1 MGAES
6 PRYCLITMS
15 HPRPPKPAKLV
26 IGLFAQKQ
34 ELMAAVAA
42 NLMESFGPIDMI
54 SPLFPFD
61 FTTYYE
67 KEMGYPLVR
76 RIFVF
81 KSLIQQDDLAD
92 IKLRTNEIEML
103 YSAGGM
109 RQVNIDPGFLLMER
123 MVLATGKNFAHR
135 IYIGKCIYADLTLIY
150 QQNGYQ
156 TLPWTYPDYAHLSI
170 RHFLS
175 LVRNKY
181 MEDLKEV
188 LQ

>member
-1 MGAES
+1 
-6 PRYCLITMS
+6 MS
-15 HPRPPKPAKLV
+15 HPQPPKPAKLV
-26 IGLFAQKQ
+26 IGLFTQKQ
-34 ELMAAVAA
+34 KRLAAVAVD
-42 NLMESFGPIDMI
+42 LMESFGSIDMI

-67 KEMGYPLVR
+67 KEMGFPLFR

-81 KSLIQQDDLAD
+81 KSLIQQDALAD
-92 IKLRTNEIEML
+92 IKLKTNAIETL
-103 YSAGGM
+103 YSADGM

-123 MVLATGKNFAHR
+123 LVLATGKNFAHR

-150 QQNGYQ
+150 QKNGYQ
-156 TLPWTYPDYAHLSI
+156 PLPWTYPDYAHGSI
-170 RHFLS
+170 RHFLT

-188 LQ
+188 QQ

>member
-1 MGAES
+1 
-6 PRYCLITMS
+6 MS
-15 HPRPPKPAKLV
+15 HPHPPKPAKLV
-26 IGLFAQKQ
+26 IGLFTQKR

-42 NLMESFGPIDMI
+42 DLMESFGSIDMI

-67 KEMGYPLVR
+67 KEMGSPLFR

-81 KSLIQQDDLAD
+81 KSLIRQDALAD
-92 IKLRTNEIEML
+92 IKLRTNAIETL
-103 YSAGGM
+103 YSADGM
-109 RQVNIDPGFLLMER
+109 RQVNIDPGYLLMER
-123 MVLATGKNFAHR
+123 LVLATGKNFAHR

-150 QQNGYQ
+150 QKNGYQ
-156 TLPWTYPDYAHLSI
+156 TLPWTYPDYAHDTI
-170 RHFLS
+170 RNFLT

-188 LQ
+188 RQ

>member
-1 MGAES
+1 
-6 PRYCLITMS
+6 MS
-15 HPRPPKPAKLV
+15 HPQPPKPAKLV
-26 IGLFAQKQ
+26 IGLFAQNL

-42 NLMESFGPIDMI
+42 DLVESFGSIDMI

-67 KEMGYPLVR
+67 KEMGSPLFR
-76 RIFVF
+76 RVFVF
-81 KSLIQQDDLAD
+81 KSLIRQDDLAD
-92 IKLRTNEIEML
+92 IKLKTNAIEML
-103 YSAGGM
+103 YSADCM

-123 MVLATGKNFAHR
+123 LVLATGKNFAHR

-150 QQNGYQ
+150 QKNAYQ
-156 TLPWTYPDYAHLSI
+156 PLPWTYPDYAHGSI
-170 RHFLS
+170 RHFLT

-188 LQ
+188 TK

>member
-1 MGAES
+1 
-6 PRYCLITMS
+6 MS
-15 HPRPPKPAKLV
+15 LPQPPKPAKLV
-26 IGLFAQKQ
+26 IGLFTRKP

-42 NLMESFGPIDMI
+42 DLMESFGSIDMI

-67 KEMGYPLVR
+67 KEMGSPLFR

-92 IKLRTNEIEML
+92 IKLKTNAIETL
-103 YSAGGM
+103 YSADGM
-109 RQVNIDPGFLLMER
+109 RQVNIDPGYLLMER
-123 MVLATGKNFAHR
+123 LVLATGKNFAHR

-150 QQNGYQ
+150 QKNGYQ
-156 TLPWTYPDYAHLSI
+156 PLPWTYPDYAHESI
-170 RHFLS
+170 RHFLT

-181 MEDLKEV
+181 MEDLKEG
-188 LQ
+188 LR

>member
-1 MGAES
+1 
-6 PRYCLITMS
+6 MS
-15 HPRPPKPAKLV
+15 HPQPPKPAKLV
-26 IGLFAQKQ
+26 IGLFTQKQ

-42 NLMESFGPIDMI
+42 DLMESFGSIDLI

-67 KEMGYPLVR
+67 KEMGSPLFR

-92 IKLRTNEIEML
+92 IKLKTNAIETL
-103 YSAGGM
+103 YSADGM
-109 RQVNIDPGFLLMER
+109 RQVNIDPGYLLMER
-123 MVLATGKNFAHR
+123 LVLATGKNFAHR

-150 QQNGYQ
+150 QKNGYQ
-156 TLPWTYPDYAHLSI
+156 PLPWTYPDYAHGSI
-170 RHFLS
+170 RNFLI

-181 MEDLKEV
+181 MEDLKEG
-188 LQ
+188 LR

>member
-1 MGAES
+1 
-6 PRYCLITMS
+6 MS
-15 HPRPPKPAKLV
+15 HPQPPKPAKLV
-26 IGLFAQKQ
+26 IGLFTQKP
-34 ELMAAVAA
+34 ELMTAVAA
-42 NLMESFGPIDMI
+42 ELMEKFGPIDLI

-67 KEMGYPLVR
+67 KEMGSALVR

-81 KSLIQQDDLAD
+81 KPLIAQDDLAD
-92 IKLRTNEIEML
+92 IKLKTNAIETKFCT
-103 YSAGGM
+103 GGM

-123 MVLATGKNFAHR
+123 LVLATGKNFAHR

-150 QQNGYQ
+150 QNNGYQ
-156 TLPWTYPDYAHLSI
+156 PLPWTYPDYAHDDI
-170 RHFLS
+170 RRFLI

-181 MEDLKEV
+181 MKDLEDLKEG

>member
-1 MGAES
+1 
-6 PRYCLITMS
+6 MS
-15 HPRPPKPAKLV
+15 HPQPPKPAKLV
-26 IGLFAQKQ
+26 IGLFTQKQ
-34 ELMAAVAA
+34 KRLAAVAVD
-42 NLMESFGPIDMI
+42 LMESFGSIDMI

-67 KEMGYPLVR
+67 KEMGFPLFR

-81 KSLIQQDDLAD
+81 KSLIQQDALAD
-92 IKLRTNEIEML
+92 IKLKTNAIETL
-103 YSAGGM
+103 YSADGM
-109 RQVNIDPGFLLMER
+109 RLVNIDPGFLLMER
-123 MVLATGKNFAHR
+123 LVLATGKNFAHR

-150 QQNGYQ
+150 QKNGYQ
-156 TLPWTYPDYAHLSI
+156 PLPWTYPDYAHGSI
-170 RHFLS
+170 RDFLT

>member
-1 MGAES
+1 
-6 PRYCLITMS
+6 MS
-15 HPRPPKPAKLV
+15 HPQPPKPAKLV
-26 IGLFAQKQ
+26 IGLFTQKP
-34 ELMAAVAA
+34 ELMTAVASE
-42 NLMESFGPIDMI
+42 LMEKFGPIDLI

-67 KEMGYPLVR
+67 KEMGPALVR

-81 KSLIQQDDLAD
+81 KPLIAQEILAD
-92 IKLRTNEIEML
+92 IKLKTNAIETKFR
-103 YSAGGM
+103 AGGM

-123 MVLATGKNFAHR
+123 LVLATGKNFAHR

-150 QQNGYQ
+150 QNNGYQ
-156 TLPWTYPDYAHLSI
+156 PLAWTYPDYAHDDI
-170 RHFLS
+170 RRFLI

-181 MEDLKEV
+181 MKDLEDLKEG

>member
-1 MGAES
+1 
-6 PRYCLITMS
+6 MS
-15 HPRPPKPAKLV
+15 HPQSPKPAKLV
-26 IGLFAQKQ
+26 IGLFTRKR
-34 ELMAAVAA
+34 ELMAAVVAD
-42 NLMESFGPIDMI
+42 LMESFGPIDLV

-67 KEMGYPLVR
+67 KEMGTALVR

-92 IKLRTNEIEML
+92 IKLRTNAIETL
-103 YSAGGM
+103 FSADGM
-109 RQVNIDPGFLLMER
+109 RQVNIDPGYLLMER
-123 MVLATGKNFAHR
+123 LVLATGKNFAHR
-135 IYIGKCIYADLTLIY
+135 IYIGKRIYADLTLIY
-150 QQNGYQ
+150 QKNGYQ
-156 TLPWTYPDYAHLSI
+156 PLPWTYPDYAHDTI
-170 RHFLS
+170 RDFLI